1 MHKPWQSKSHRF
13 DGLTSVVLCLTSVVL
28 CLTSVCVV
36 LCCAVCRMT
45 SLLQKFRISFS
56 EVIEVAGINDKP
68 SRERWA
74 SFVTSHQ
81 ITSYGHI
88 KECGYI

>member
-1 MHKPWQSKSHRF
+1 
-13 DGLTSVVLCLTSVVL
+13 
-28 CLTSVCVV
+28 
-36 LCCAVCRMT
+36 MT

-74 SFVTSHQ
+74 SFGTSHHNIVAILLTKVWQ
-81 ITSYGHI
+81 YNIRAMILKIELHNRT
-88 KECGYI
+88 